1 MNPTARHE
9 LTVKGMSCLHCVKGI
24 TRAIQALD
32 TDAVVAV
39 DLASGLVQVQ
49 STLTRESVAAAIQ
62 EEGYEVIG

>member
-1 MNPTARHE
+1 MNPTAQHE
-9 LTVKGMSCLHCVKGI
+9 LTVKGMSCQHCVKGI
-24 TRAIQALD
+24 TRAIQAQD
-32 TDAVVAV
+32 ADAVVAV